1 MKLLGG
7 HRCSGYCTEQKG
19 VTSYYNGN
27 DKNGNKNITEYYS
40 KVKIDINSEKN
51 ILWNEGYMFFSSIK
65 ESS

>member
-51 ILWNEGYMFFSSIK
+51 ILWN
-65 ESS
+65 